1 MLWAGCGMDLR
12 QLRYF
17 IAIVESGAFSR
28 AALRLNVAQPA
39 LSQHV
44 KTMEAAFGV
53 KLLVRSAKGVTPT
66 EAGLRLLGE
75 ARALE
80 QRVAGLRDHVRGVL
94 SLPEGDVRLA
104 MPGTIGEQLAVPLIE
119 AARTRFPGVRIRLA
133 EAMSGHVLDMLQD
146 GRVEIALLYGLA
158 PPTGLV
164 MHRALTEEIKLFA
177 ANTAPRPGSRQP
189 RGPSI
194 RLAQAL
200 ELPLIVPG
208 PGHGLR
214 DLLDRSA
221 SAIQHRLAP
230 TIEVDSYHQIKHLV
244 ARGLGFGLLP
254 AVALKQELAAGSMR
268 AWSVTEPALQRHI
281 HLAHRAGQP
290 LSRAAEAV
298 ARLAWSLLAGMVR
311 DRDWIATWTGPDSLA
326 LAGS

>member
-1 MLWAGCGMDLR
+1 MDLR

-17 IAIVESGAFSR
+17 IAIVECGAFSR

-44 KTMEAAFGV
+44 RAMEAAFGV
-53 KLLVRSAKGVTPT
+53 RLLERSARGVTPT

-75 ARALE
+75 ARAIE
-80 QRVAGLRDHVRGVL
+80 QRVAGLRDHVRDVL

-119 AARTRFPGVRIRLA
+119 AARIRFPGVRLRLA
-133 EAMSGHVLDMLQD
+133 EAMSGHVLDMLLS
-146 GRVEIALLYGLA
+146 GRAEIALLYGLT
-158 PPTGLV
+158 PPPGLV
-164 MHRALTEEIKLFA
+164 MHRAFTEEIKLLA
-177 ANTAPRPGSRQP
+177 AHPGPRQP
-189 RGPSI
+189 RGASI
-194 RLAQAL
+194 GLARAL
-200 ELPLIVPG
+200 DLPLIVPG

-221 SAIQHRLAP
+221 GTIQRRLTP
-230 TIEVDSYHQIKHLV
+230 RIEVDSYHQIKQLV
-244 ARGLGFGLLP
+244 ASGLGFGLLP

-268 AWSVTEPALQRHI
+268 AWSVTEPALERHI
-281 HLAHRAGQP
+281 QLAHRSGQP

-298 ARLAWSLLAGMVR
+298 AGLAWSLLAGMVR
-311 DRDWIATWTGPDSLA
+311 DRDWIASWTGPETIAPGGAAATAARASPD
-326 LAGS
+326 